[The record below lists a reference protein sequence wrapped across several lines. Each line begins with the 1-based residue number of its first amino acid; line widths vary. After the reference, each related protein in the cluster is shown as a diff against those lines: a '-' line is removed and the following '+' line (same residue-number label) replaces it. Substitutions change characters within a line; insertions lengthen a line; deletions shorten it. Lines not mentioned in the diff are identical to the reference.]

1 MSKKQVGIIC
11 KSDEFWQRLFQPLL
25 LRFVNKSAEKYSE
38 AVLNGE
44 IVPVPCTG
52 ISYLQ
57 RIEHEIEGRKILIRA
72 KIDVDV
78 Y

>member
-1 MSKKQVGIIC
+1 MNKKKVVTTD
-11 KSDEFWQRLFQPLL
+11 KVEFWQRLFQPLL
-25 LRFVNKSAEKYSE
+25 LRFVNKSAEKYSQ

-44 IVPVPCTG
+44 IVPIPCTG
-52 ISYLQ
+52 ICYQ
-57 RIEHEIEGRKILIRA
+57 QKIEHEVERRRIVVRV

>member
-1 MSKKQVGIIC
+1 MNKKKVGIIC

-25 LRFVNKSAEKYSE
+25 LRFVNKSAEKYSQ
-38 AVLNGE
+38 AILNGE

-52 ISYLQ
+52 ISYQ
-57 RIEHEIEGRKILIRA
+57 QKIEHEIEGRKIKVRV
-72 KIDVDV
+72 KIDVDI